1 MRREKK
7 GKQWQPAL
15 ALFDRMAKAGVAR
28 DRVTY
33 NAVIRACER
42 GGEYKLAMD
51 LRMEAAGALG
61 APAAEGVVK
70 DGGSAEQWD

>member
-1 MRREKK
+1 M
-7 GKQWQPAL
+7 

-61 APAAEGVVK
+61 AGRELG
-70 DGGSAEQWD
+70 DIYE